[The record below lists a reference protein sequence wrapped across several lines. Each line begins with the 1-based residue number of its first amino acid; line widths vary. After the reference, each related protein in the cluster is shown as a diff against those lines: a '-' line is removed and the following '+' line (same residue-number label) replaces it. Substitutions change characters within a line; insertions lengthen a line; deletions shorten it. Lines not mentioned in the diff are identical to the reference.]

1 LGHTAPKCMHDKER
15 SAIIKEKAQELGFML
30 CGISQAE
37 LMREEARNLEKWLS
51 QNYHGDMAYMENHFD
66 KRVDPTLLVPGAKSV
81 ISLAY
86 NYFSPEKQHDPDA
99 PKISM
104 YAYGKDYHK
113 VVRRKLNQL
122 FEWIKTT
129 FGDVDG
135 RVFVDSA
142 PILERD
148 WAKRSG
154 IGWIGKN
161 TLLIHP
167 RKGSFFF
174 LAEIILNLDLQYDS
188 PISDYCGTCT
198 RCIDACPTAAIDE
211 RGYVMDGSKCISYLT
226 IELKDDIPA
235 EFRGKMDNWM
245 FGCDI
250 CQQVCP
256 WNRFSTPHDASD
268 FMPKEHL
275 LTMTKEDW
283 QGMTQSTFDSLF
295 EGSAVKR
302 TKYEGLSRNIKFL

>member
-1 LGHTAPKCMHDKER
+1 MHDKER
-15 SAIIKEKAQELGFML
+15 SALIKEKAQELGFIL
-30 CGISQAE
+30 CGISKAE
-37 LMREEARNLEKWLS
+37 LMTQEAFNLEKWLS
-51 QNYHGDMAYMENHFD
+51 KNYHGDMGYMENHFD

-86 NYFSPEKQHDPDA
+86 NYFSPEKQCDPDS

-113 VVRRKLNQL
+113 VIRRKLNQ
-122 FEWIKTT
+122 FFDWIKTN
-129 FGDVDG
+129 FDVTEG

-174 LAEIILNLDLQYDS
+174 LAEIILDLDLQYDS

-198 RCIDACPTAAIDE
+198 RCIDACPTNAIDE
-211 RGYVMDGSKCISYLT
+211 QGYVMDGSKCISYLT

-235 EFRGKMDNWM
+235 EFQGKMENWM

-256 WNRFSTPHDASD
+256 WNRFSTPHEESE
-268 FMPKEHL
+268 FMPKEDL

-283 QGMTQSTFDSLF
+283 QNMTQSTFDSLF

>member
-1 LGHTAPKCMHDKER
+1 MQPQQR
-15 SAIIKEKAQELGFML
+15 SVLIKEKASQLGFFL
-30 CGISQAE
+30 CGISRAE
-37 LMREEARNLEKWLS
+37 YMEEEARNLDRWLS
-51 QNYHGDMAYMENHFD
+51 QNYHGQMGYMVNHFD
-66 KRVDPTLLVPGAKSV
+66 KRVDPTLLVPDAKSV

-86 NYFSPEKQHDPDA
+86 NYFNPTRQADKDA
-99 PKISM
+99 PKLSM

-113 VVRRKLNQL
+113 VVRKKLNQL
-122 FEWIKTT
+122 FSWIKAN
-129 FGDVDG
+129 FGDIDG

-161 TLLIHP
+161 TLIIHP

-174 LAEIILNLDLQYDS
+174 LAEIILDLDLEYDN
-188 PISDYCGTCT
+188 PMSDYCGTCT
-198 RCIDACPTAAIDE
+198 RCIDACPTDAIDE
-211 RGYVMDGSKCISYLT
+211 QGYVMDGSKCISYLT

-256 WNRFSTPHDASD
+256 WNRFSTPHEESN
-268 FMPKEHL
+268 FMPKEDL

-283 QGMTQSTFDSLF
+283 QNMTQSTFDTLF
-295 EGSAVKR
+295 EGSALKR
-302 TKYEGLSRNIKFL
+302 TKYEGLKRNINFK

>member
-1 LGHTAPKCMHDKER
+1 MQLSDR
-15 SAIIKEKAQELGFML
+15 SLLLKEKARSLGFFL
-30 CGISQAE
+30 CGIARAE
-37 LMREEARNLEKWLS
+37 LMQEEAVNLEKWLS
-51 QNYHGDMAYMENHFD
+51 QNYHGEMTYMANHFD
-66 KRVDPTLLVPGAKSV
+66 KRIDPTVLVPQAKSV

-86 NYFSPEKQHDPDA
+86 NYFQEEKQSDDEA
-99 PKISM
+99 PKIAM

-113 VVRRKLNQL
+113 VVRKKLNQL
-122 FEWIKTT
+122 FGWIKET

-154 IGWIGKN
+154 LGWVGKN
-161 TLLIHP
+161 TMLIHP
-167 RKGSFFF
+167 KKGSYFF
-174 LAEIILNLDLQYDS
+174 LAEIILDLDFQYDH

-198 RCIDACPTAAIDE
+198 RCIDACPTEAINPK
-211 RGYVMDGSKCISYLT
+211 GYFMDGSKCISYLT
-226 IELKDDIPA
+226 IELKNQIPPDYQH
-235 EFRGKMDNWM
+235 KMDNWM

-256 WNRFSTPHDASD
+256 WNRFATPHDEPD
-268 FMPKEHL
+268 FIPSETL
-275 LTMTKEDW
+275 IAMTKNEW
-283 QGMTQSTFDSLF
+283 IELTEPAYNNLF

-302 TKYEGLSRNIKFL
+302 AKFAGLKRNIEYLKK

>member
-1 LGHTAPKCMHDKER
+1 MQLSDR
-15 SAIIKEKAQELGFML
+15 SALIKEKAIDLGFLL
-30 CGISQAE
+30 CGISKAKYIE
-37 LMREEARNLEKWLS
+37 KEAANLEHWLA
-51 QNYHGDMAYMENHFD
+51 QNYHGKMSYMANHFD
-66 KRVDPTLLVPGAKSV
+66 KRVDPTVLVPGCKSV

-86 NYFSPEKQHDPDA
+86 NYFNPSLQADKDA
-99 PKISM
+99 PKLSM

-113 VVRRKLNQL
+113 VVRKKLNQL
-122 FEWIKTT
+122 FAWIKET
-129 FGDVDG
+129 FGDIDG

-148 WAKRSG
+148 WAKKSG

-167 RKGSFFF
+167 QKGSFFF
-174 LAEIILNLDLQYDS
+174 LAEIILDLDLEYDN
-188 PISDYCGTCT
+188 PMSDYCGTCT
-198 RCIDACPTAAIDE
+198 RCIDACPTDAIDAH
-211 RGYVMDGSKCISYLT
+211 GYLMDGSKCISYLT
-226 IELKDDIPA
+226 IELKDKIPD
-235 EFRGKMDNWM
+235 EFKGRMDNWM

-256 WNRFSTPHDASD
+256 WNRFSTPHEESE
-268 FMPKEHL
+268 FIPKEDL

-283 QGMTQSTFDSLF
+283 QNMTQSTFDTLF

-302 TKYEGLSRNIKFL
+302 TKYEGLKRNISFL

>member
-1 LGHTAPKCMHDKER
+1 MHDKER
-15 SAIIKEKAQELGFML
+15 SALIKEKAQELGFIL
-30 CGISQAE
+30 CGISKAE
-37 LMREEARNLEKWLS
+37 LMTQEAINLEKWLS
-51 QNYHGDMAYMENHFD
+51 KNYHGDMGYMENHFD

-86 NYFSPEKQHDPDA
+86 NYFSPEKQCDPA
-99 PKISM
+99 SPKISM

-113 VVRRKLNQL
+113 VIRRKLNQL
-122 FEWIKTT
+122 LDWIKIN
-129 FGDVDG
+129 FGVTEG

-161 TLLIHP
+161 TLLVHP

-174 LAEIILNLDLQYDS
+174 LAEIILDLDLQYDS

-198 RCIDACPTAAIDE
+198 RCIDACPTDAIDE
-211 RGYVMDGSKCISYLT
+211 QGYVMDGSKCISYLT

-256 WNRFSTPHDASD
+256 WNRFSTPHEESE
-268 FMPKEHL
+268 FMPKEDL

-283 QGMTQSTFDSLF
+283 QNMTQSTFDSLF

>member
-1 LGHTAPKCMHDKER
+1 MGHTALKCMHDKER
-15 SAIIKEKAQELGFML
+15 SALIKEKAKELGFIL
-30 CGISQAE
+30 CGISKAE
-37 LMREEARNLEKWLS
+37 LMTQEAINLEKWLS
-51 QNYHGDMAYMENHFD
+51 QNYHGDMGYMENHFD
-66 KRVDPTLLVPGAKSV
+66 KRVDPTLLVPGAKSM

-86 NYFSPEKQHDPDA
+86 NYFSPEKQHDPAA

-104 YAYGKDYHK
+104 YAYGKDYHN

-122 FEWIKTT
+122 FDWIKTN
-129 FGDVDG
+129 FGVTEG

-161 TLLIHP
+161 TLIIHP

-174 LAEIILNLDLQYDS
+174 LAEIILDLDLQYDS

-198 RCIDACPTAAIDE
+198 RCIDACPTDAIDE
-211 RGYVMDGSKCISYLT
+211 QGYVMDGSKCISYLT

-256 WNRFSTPHDASD
+256 WNRFSTPHEESEFIPNED
-268 FMPKEHL
+268 L

-283 QGMTQSTFDSLF
+283 QNMTQSTFNSLF